1 MIVIGI
7 NSFDSTKL
15 PFSMKSLTFSFFVLW
30 IYSLAQKGKNFSRL
44 LELQKFAPNAKSCS
58 KFVEHNRDRP
68 TDNSNPPLTR
78 TIFKFPD
85 SWGVLMYSFRKSG
98 ETRKREPSSPWRGTQ
113 NVCRTGLNMS
123 KMKILRKM
131 KMVWNICDRFENL
144 KEWWCCRIKIK
155 LAVSRWFEIEWWS
168 LALTQL
174 NTIFFRLQFLKWT
187 FF

>member
-1 MIVIGI
+1 MAGTNRRDRGIEELYWGPFI

-44 LELQKFAPNAKSCS
+44 LELQKFASNAKSCS

-85 SWGVLMYSFRKSG
+85 SWGVLLYSIRKSG

-113 NVCRTGLNMS
+113 NVCRTGLNMR
-123 KMKILRKM
+123 KKKILRKM
-131 KMVWNICDRFENL
+131 KMVL
-144 KEWWCCRIKIK
+144 KIFVTDLKIWK
-155 LAVSRWFEIEWWS
+155 NGDAAE
-168 LALTQL
+168 
-174 NTIFFRLQFLKWT
+174 
-187 FF
+187 

>member
-1 MIVIGI
+1 MAGTNRRDRGIEELYWGPFI

-15 PFSMKSLTFSFFVLW
+15 PFSMKSLTFPFFVLW

-85 SWGVLMYSFRKSG
+85 SWGVLLYSIRKSG

-113 NVCRTGLNMS
+113 NVCRTGLNMR

-131 KMVWNICDRFENL
+131 KMVL
-144 KEWWCCRIKIK
+144 KIFVTDLKIWK
-155 LAVSRWFEIEWWS
+155 NGDAAE
-168 LALTQL
+168 
-174 NTIFFRLQFLKWT
+174 
-187 FF
+187 